1 MKDGMRQV
9 IHRVLF
15 GQTASKWQKIEIL
28 PGGAFF
34 PSKLSF
40 GAFDSL
46 AESSMCQVAEFL
58 IFKGLIEENERL
70 LIEGYLS
77 HKWSISL
84 PSEHPWAFEQ
94 PSFGEIVSEGATP
107 VGITSQ
113 TLAPIIVNRKPV
125 NQTNTSASLTGQVV
139 SAGLGLVEDAPFSPS
154 SYSGLRLWLDASDA
168 DGNGI
173 PGSDF
178 HDAASSDNVV
188 PWTPSFIES
197 DLWLDANDSSTL
209 SNLGWSVQNVT
220 GDTDSFI
227 SSANNYTSAINVN
240 GGDVNINGVTFLGQ
254 TSATASGW
262 EIMEGLSSTFGSHTR
277 ANVEGALNT
286 LLNSGFLFGGD
297 PQKIKLTG
305 LTDGETYTFSLYSS
319 AWGSSSRTC
328 VLSCS
333 DTAETV
339 TVDQDGF
346 HDASYNGLLVEC
358 TYIADGTEVTFT
370 IDPTAAA
377 TWHLYAFSNRIESN
391 LDVVTKWNDKSG
403 KGKAAVQQLS
413 ISRPSRLGSL
423 SSLPAVRFDG
433 IDDFLDL
440 PLSASLSDTYS
451 GFFVTEVNS
460 DTNTLWAEESS
471 NDWVRNHISLTSA
484 NEFQVD
490 QWGPS
495 SGSAISPSLSGTVLV
510 CVVQQSSQNRQIFYN
525 GVAGPVST
533 EEYENDLPTEIR
545 IGARLNGDSYSS
557 TQLGELILF
566 AYAMDDE
573 ERQRLEGYL
582 ANKWTINSG
591 LPLSHPHHS
600 HFIETY
606 DLGSPIA
613 LLADKSGQGN
623 DALQDSN
630 ESQPGYIPN
639 SMNGNPILR
648 FDGVNDFL
656 EFEEVNT
663 IRTLF
668 MVVKRNAGNQG
679 FILGHDTSYAFHPGS
694 NSVWSA
700 TWTDTYLLNGL
711 LHVNGNS
718 FDGLSQNYAYGSPTL
733 LSIKTTDVLPATSF
747 SKDRANEVYWN
758 GDLAEL
764 IIYQEELPVSTMRM
778 VEGYLAHKWGI
789 AGSLVETHPFKSFAP
804 VRNKAAVLSKIYW
817 GGADGG
823 NDPNL
828 WENVIDIGEV
838 NVGLRKL
845 SHGITLIATP
855 PPNESAGTYPASKL
869 LDGQLPLDGWRSTW
883 TAWFKSNP
891 QLLFNLG
898 KKREMNKIRIYFQ
911 PYERA
916 AELEEVKVYI
926 ADEEMNFELLDSFP
940 GGPGLLQQGKYAEFD
955 MNGITTQAIRLEPS
969 YDGWGHMWGEVEF
982 WVYDTGEFEAPVYGL
997 SPGQTYYYRSYG
1009 SNNGG
1014 SAWAPYTKSF
1024 KAEDRVYYD
1033 SGKLV
1038 IHTDLG
1044 TWKHSN
1050 GDIRYAEISD
1060 RSFTDQFG
1068 NTVLYKVSRFEFD
1081 QIELLGDL
1089 EVEIKGESSLEIIT
1103 TSGDIILDVDMDIS
1117 GHSPTGETPGRAGPG
1132 GFNGGDIASRGIG
1145 PGGGLGGV
1153 TPGGAGY
1160 GGAGARS
1167 TSTTGQPYGDGRI
1180 SSLIGGSGGGGYTVD
1195 SAGGGGG
1202 GALKVESFGDLTLS
1216 SVIRAVGGGGSGG
1229 SAGGSGGA
1237 IHLKANHLHLTEN
1250 SLIDTSG
1257 GGNGGAGGRIY
1268 LEGTS
1273 SLENKGSNN
1282 LLAKGAAGAIPG
1294 TSGSIRY
1301 LRPSSLSDL
1310 SFSTGTL
1317 VIDTDAATISHS
1329 NGSIAFG
1336 EIDDM
1341 FFKDKK
1347 GAYWPYSVCRFKF
1360 SNIDLNGNL
1369 VVQLS
1374 GKNTLEL
1381 EALGGSIEIGSNLI
1395 ADGGDASGELGG
1407 NAHIGGFAGVDA
1419 GELAGNGPG
1428 SPLYTATSGHG
1439 AAFGGHGSG
1448 EAPTYGERDLQSL
1461 IGGSAGGSSSKSG
1474 SGAGGGVIS
1483 LKASAEITIHENVFI
1498 TANGGDGGD
1507 NAAAGTG
1514 GAIRLEATRIFNH
1527 GTLQANAG
1535 NGVLISGN
1543 SQTRGSSGGRI
1554 ALIAN
1559 GEVKAG
1565 KTFVNGE
1572 WLSNEGTLFIGG
1584 TYLDSTLEVENADLT
1599 VNTTTGYFSV
1609 EGGAHGC
1616 GVFTP
1621 ATYTNNLGQNWHF
1634 EICTFTFSQISIT
1647 GESEITLLG
1656 NKPLVL
1662 KTVAGG
1668 DIRID
1673 SDMILDGGDASNVN
1687 GYGGRAV
1694 LNPWPGS
1701 SAEKLS
1707 GFGPGGPPPT
1717 GAAGVSASYN
1727 YGDEELTLLLP
1738 GSGGAS
1744 GSFFQGS
1751 GAGGGA
1757 LSLEADG
1764 DIIVGSGA
1772 VLSAKGGNGRTSAN
1786 TAGQAG
1792 GGSGGAIRLIAKN
1805 IYNGGLIR
1813 VDGGNRG
1820 AGGGRALLAS
1830 QGNIE
1835 RGTLSIGT
1843 GSFKEIKPPSL
1854 AMPGTINLSYNKPVF
1869 IEKKVKV
1876 KTRPQNLRLHFPFD
1890 EGQGLITHD
1899 MHNDRPGKLTGGTS
1913 WGAGFMGS
1921 ALSFNGQDG
1930 YLSTEIT
1937 GADLGVDGKKPR
1949 TVSFWVNAFTSTTDD
1964 PGFYGYGSY
1973 LDSGGINQYWGI
1985 HNISGSNYT
1994 TLDSGHWNWSGTF
2007 THGAS
2012 LLDTSWVHFAHLYD
2026 GNSILL
2032 YKNGILAD
2040 SKVRDAIGTGNQVFL
2055 QVGRWENNSNAYFKG
2070 LIDDFRVYD
2079 DALTETEVQT
2089 IGVGQDVYEETKQMQ
2104 FDITATGDPT
2114 EFYIDGLPSGLTYDS
2129 KTGKIIGLP
2138 LEIGTFDL
2146 DITALN
2152 QAGQSEQKI
2161 KLIVNKT
2168 SPTLTSSVPKN
2179 VSSTTARLA
2188 GRVISDGG
2196 TPVQLSLFWGEND
2209 GGTDPT
2215 IDNADSTKWDNRFD
2229 LDNNF
2234 TSGGFNHFVQGLEK
2248 NSTYFYRWLGGNEA
2262 NPAVWSQP
2270 TLEGIIHW
2278 WKFDETEGSLI
2289 SNEISSASGTSVGL
2303 KSTDRIFAHE
2313 GRGISLLGDG
2323 SHVVIKSYKGVVRS
2337 NPRTV
2342 SMWVKTSDANASLI
2356 SWGADGDGEKW
2367 DLSLENGKLKLDI
2380 GNGVMLG
2387 GATLNN
2393 NQWNHIAVS
2402 LPAGSSLLS
2411 DSTLYANGV
2420 NDTVSSSQFNLN
2432 PLQISPD
2439 IWLDATSTDYMDK
2452 ASSNTAGS
2460 PVYGEVVNYWGN
2472 QVPGSNYNAVK
2483 VSGNPVFEIGL
2494 NSTFPCVNTNGDSFE
2509 ITNSANDFDQLTA
2522 MSITFVVDWLNTSTG
2537 ERNIWKQGGGSGWYN
2552 GEPSFWIGKF
2562 NTGARQGTGVWY
2574 TSGGSWPDGHRKLNG
2589 SDVEP
2594 NSSDARNETKIISV
2608 IYDGANGNNKIFSNG
2623 YLVSEVNNM
2632 WSSLY
2637 SSEENIRIGGGN
2649 RYGDVIIC
2657 RKALSSL
2664 DREYIEGYIAH
2675 KFGLN
2680 QKLHPDNPYREVMDY
2695 MVKTGNEYDVTI
2707 GTNVEGNHL
2716 HGVIDE
2722 VRIYDRGLAAIDI
2735 RSLALGGTIEFKT
2748 SAIPS
2753 PPSVEILSIQAEA
2766 NATVQITAELTEKDE
2781 NLPSVSIYYGRND
2794 GGFEASQWEH
2804 NQSLFGGTPVNL
2816 GEFNATVSGLI
2827 PGEKYFF
2834 RVFAESMDGTDWSSG
2849 SPEINQD
2856 LLAFWR
2862 MDESNGTLIHDS
2874 VFPFYH
2880 AELEGLNLDSSR
2892 SGSFQGNALNLD
2904 GWSQSIHLDRESEG
2918 FLNHS
2923 FEGRTVAGWIKPKSN
2938 FYIGPTI
2945 TAHEDLV
2952 AYFPADEGSG
2962 SVLDDLSINNLNS
2975 NMQGG
2980 TAWSDGLFD
2989 RAISFD
2995 GSNDNIAIKS
3005 DEPLNQLHRKSYSI
3019 TLWVNPTAAAP
3030 GLHNEGQLRVS
3041 GYRVAMSD
3049 SYFTDISSA
3058 FALTPSGHSTLTTG
3072 PDSRGL
3078 DYQND
3083 TDFISSGVGIGTD
3096 NYLVIFSG
3104 SFQAKVAGNYNWE
3117 ILGNDNRG
3125 ALWIDLDQN
3134 GEFESMGSQGQEK
3147 VLDSTAASAN
3157 TSVNLLPGY
3166 YKIAL
3171 IHGEKTGGSSQQLK
3185 FSAPSSDAGPTILTT
3200 VKPSDTEQSELFVTE
3215 NSYTILKRD
3224 SLSLSVDGN
3233 YFPSFQHANYSESI
3247 QVQSSQSLSESTW
3260 SHLGVVVDY
3269 NASTVEIYVN
3279 GVSVGN
3285 ENLPAG

>member
-1 MKDGMRQV
+1 
-9 IHRVLF
+9 
-15 GQTASKWQKIEIL
+15 
-28 PGGAFF
+28 
-34 PSKLSF
+34 
-40 GAFDSL
+40 
-46 AESSMCQVAEFL
+46 
-58 IFKGLIEENERL
+58 
-70 LIEGYLS
+70 
-77 HKWSISL
+77 
-84 PSEHPWAFEQ
+84 
-94 PSFGEIVSEGATP
+94 
-107 VGITSQ
+107 
-113 TLAPIIVNRKPV
+113 
-125 NQTNTSASLTGQVV
+125 
-139 SAGLGLVEDAPFSPS
+139 
-154 SYSGLRLWLDASDA
+154 
-168 DGNGI
+168 
-173 PGSDF
+173 
-178 HDAASSDNVV
+178 
-188 PWTPSFIES
+188 
-197 DLWLDANDSSTL
+197 
-209 SNLGWSVQNVT
+209 
-220 GDTDSFI
+220 
-227 SSANNYTSAINVN
+227 
-240 GGDVNINGVTFLGQ
+240 
-254 TSATASGW
+254 
-262 EIMEGLSSTFGSHTR
+262 
-277 ANVEGALNT
+277 
-286 LLNSGFLFGGD
+286 
-297 PQKIKLTG
+297 
-305 LTDGETYTFSLYSS
+305 
-319 AWGSSSRTC
+319 
-328 VLSCS
+328 
-333 DTAETV
+333 
-339 TVDQDGF
+339 
-346 HDASYNGLLVEC
+346 
-358 TYIADGTEVTFT
+358 
-370 IDPTAAA
+370 
-377 TWHLYAFSNRIESN
+377 
-391 LDVVTKWNDKSG
+391 
-403 KGKAAVQQLS
+403 
-413 ISRPSRLGSL
+413 
-423 SSLPAVRFDG
+423 
-433 IDDFLDL
+433 
-440 PLSASLSDTYS
+440 
-451 GFFVTEVNS
+451 
-460 DTNTLWAEESS
+460 
-471 NDWVRNHISLTSA
+471 
-484 NEFQVD
+484 
-490 QWGPS
+490 
-495 SGSAISPSLSGTVLV
+495 
-510 CVVQQSSQNRQIFYN
+510 
-525 GVAGPVST
+525 
-533 EEYENDLPTEIR
+533 
-545 IGARLNGDSYSS
+545 
-557 TQLGELILF
+557 
-566 AYAMDDE
+566 
-573 ERQRLEGYL
+573 
-582 ANKWTINSG
+582 
-591 LPLSHPHHS
+591 
-600 HFIETY
+600 
-606 DLGSPIA
+606 
-613 LLADKSGQGN
+613 
-623 DALQDSN
+623 
-630 ESQPGYIPN
+630 
-639 SMNGNPILR
+639 
-648 FDGVNDFL
+648 
-656 EFEEVNT
+656 
-663 IRTLF
+663 
-668 MVVKRNAGNQG
+668 
-679 FILGHDTSYAFHPGS
+679 
-694 NSVWSA
+694 
-700 TWTDTYLLNGL
+700 
-711 LHVNGNS
+711 
-718 FDGLSQNYAYGSPTL
+718 
-733 LSIKTTDVLPATSF
+733 
-747 SKDRANEVYWN
+747 
-758 GDLAEL
+758 
-764 IIYQEELPVSTMRM
+764 
-778 VEGYLAHKWGI
+778 
-789 AGSLVETHPFKSFAP
+789 
-804 VRNKAAVLSKIYW
+804 
-817 GGADGG
+817 
-823 NDPNL
+823 
-828 WENVIDIGEV
+828 
-838 NVGLRKL
+838 
-845 SHGITLIATP
+845 
-855 PPNESAGTYPASKL
+855 
-869 LDGQLPLDGWRSTW
+869 
-883 TAWFKSNP
+883 
-891 QLLFNLG
+891 
-898 KKREMNKIRIYFQ
+898 
-911 PYERA
+911 
-916 AELEEVKVYI
+916 
-926 ADEEMNFELLDSFP
+926 
-940 GGPGLLQQGKYAEFD
+940 
-955 MNGITTQAIRLEPS
+955 
-969 YDGWGHMWGEVEF
+969 
-982 WVYDTGEFEAPVYGL
+982 
-997 SPGQTYYYRSYG
+997 
-1009 SNNGG
+1009 
-1014 SAWAPYTKSF
+1014 
-1024 KAEDRVYYD
+1024 
-1033 SGKLV
+1033 
-1038 IHTDLG
+1038 
-1044 TWKHSN
+1044 
-1050 GDIRYAEISD
+1050 
-1060 RSFTDQFG
+1060 
-1068 NTVLYKVSRFEFD
+1068 
-1081 QIELLGDL
+1081 
-1089 EVEIKGESSLEIIT
+1089 
-1103 TSGDIILDVDMDIS
+1103 
-1117 GHSPTGETPGRAGPG
+1117 
-1132 GFNGGDIASRGIG
+1132 
-1145 PGGGLGGV
+1145 
-1153 TPGGAGY
+1153 
-1160 GGAGARS
+1160 
-1167 TSTTGQPYGDGRI
+1167 
-1180 SSLIGGSGGGGYTVD
+1180 
-1195 SAGGGGG
+1195 
-1202 GALKVESFGDLTLS
+1202 
-1216 SVIRAVGGGGSGG
+1216 
-1229 SAGGSGGA
+1229 
-1237 IHLKANHLHLTEN
+1237 
-1250 SLIDTSG
+1250 
-1257 GGNGGAGGRIY
+1257 
-1268 LEGTS
+1268 
-1273 SLENKGSNN
+1273 
-1282 LLAKGAAGAIPG
+1282 
-1294 TSGSIRY
+1294 
-1301 LRPSSLSDL
+1301 
-1310 SFSTGTL
+1310 
-1317 VIDTDAATISHS
+1317 
-1329 NGSIAFG
+1329 
-1336 EIDDM
+1336 M

-3260 SHLGVVVDY
+3260 THLGVVVDY
-3269 NASTVEIYVN
+3269 NASTIEIYVN

-3285 ENLPAG
+3285 ENLPAGEPLHFLSTNKWLLGGTNAVDNDYFKGKIDDIRFYQKALAEDEMMAIANDDLTSAVIAGYANQVLYDEGTSSSGLSVGIKGGIIQAMVSEGGEIASVESGNEMSSEEWNHFAVSFGESPKSFSLYINGILDDGPTLLESTATISGTTDKAYVGKREGTSPLPGQYGFYKGLIDELRVYDRGLGADEIAMIHDGDFANEGFLEFIAIDKPVILTHSPLGVLPDLATMQVEVLSIGGDVYEFEETIDLTFNADSFPGMQAWYSAEDTGSPLDNGDVISSWIDLSGNSRDMGSTSGNPRYFDSALQGKPLISFDGDDLIWTSHNFSDLVNTGYTMVSLSRYTGAKNSRVISSRNRNFLFGYHGALTGRWHASGWISTAGPLDSDWHLHLGVIDKKSNPKASFWRDGQNLVTDSRGSGNTNFDPGQLQFWWV